1 MKRIFTLV
9 LCAVLLCAAIPA
21 SASAATDINFVTAG
35 TSGTFYAISVEVAK
49 LWNERTLRGCVRW
62 RRPPAAVSTT

>member
-1 MKRIFTLV
+1 MKKIFALV

-35 TSGTFYAISVEVAK
+35 TSGTFYAISVEVGH
-49 LWNERTLRGCVRW
+49 GCLCG
-62 RRPPAAVSTT
+62 